1 MRWLAAL
8 AVSGSLSVAACATY
22 QDELAS
28 GQRAFEASEHDR
40 ALAIFRALE
49 ADTTQL
55 SVPDRARYAYL
66 RGMTDFRIGY
76 QPEARHWLSMAAV
89 IEQQAPGSL
98 PADWNKRLVDSLK
111 ELNEAV
117 YTAGIET
124 LSNAAP
130 AKARPADDSSDTD
143 APSAAP
149 APAHKPTPPKS
160 DD

>member
-1 MRWLAAL
+1 MRWLTAVAAL
-8 AVSGSLSVAACATY
+8 VSLPLAACATY

-40 ALAIFRALE
+40 ALAIFRVLE
-49 ADTTQL
+49 PDAVQL

-76 QPEARHWLSMAAV
+76 QAEARHWLSMAAA

-98 PADWNKRLVDSLK
+98 PDDWNKRLADSLK

-117 YTAGIET
+117 YTAGIES

-130 AKARPADDSSDTD
+130 AKARPSDPTETD
-143 APSAAP
+143 APAAP
-149 APAHKPTPPKS
+149 ASPGTHKPAPS
-160 DD
+160 ND